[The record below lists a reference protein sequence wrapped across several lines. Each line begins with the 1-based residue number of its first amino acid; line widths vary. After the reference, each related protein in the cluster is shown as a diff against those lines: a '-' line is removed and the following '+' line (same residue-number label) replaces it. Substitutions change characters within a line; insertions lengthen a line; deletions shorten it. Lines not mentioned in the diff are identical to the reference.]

1 MAHEIRTP
9 LTLIKSPLE
18 NVLVSP
24 NVSADIRDDLEIM
37 NLNTTRLLD
46 LVNQL
51 LDFRKT
57 ETRGFQLNFVECN
70 ISDILQQIYM
80 RFTPLARQKKL
91 EFVIECSE
99 SIYAS
104 IDREALTK
112 IISNLFTN
120 AIKYSETYIHVRLWM
135 EDTCWFLSVCN
146 DGNVIPMEMRE
157 EIFKPF
163 IQYKDGFSRKVSG
176 TGIGLALA
184 RSLAELHE
192 GNLIMDDSQ
201 KQNCFILSL
210 PVKHEHTIA
219 ISKSEIKLKEDPKEE
234 DPGQLQQKPRYTVL
248 IVEDNVEMLAFVVRQ
263 LSPVYQILTATNR
276 LNALMVSERHTV
288 NLIVSDIM
296 MPEMDGLELC
306 DRIKSDLDYSHIPI
320 VLLTAKTTLQSKIDG
335 LKSGADAYIEKPF
348 SVEYLKVSV
357 ANLLS
362 NHEKLHAAFAHSPF
376 IQTNS
381 MAMTKADE
389 TFLKTLNEVI
399 VANMQNPDFCL
410 DDMASLLNMSRS
422 SLNRKIKGVLDMTPN
437 DYIRLERLKKAAQ
450 LLREGECKVNEVCYM
465 VGFNTPSYFTKC
477 FQKQFGILPKDFVK

>member
-1 MAHEIRTP
+1 
-9 LTLIKSPLE
+9 
-18 NVLVSP
+18 
-24 NVSADIRDDLEIM
+24 
-37 NLNTTRLLD
+37 
-46 LVNQL
+46 
-51 LDFRKT
+51 
-57 ETRGFQLNFVECN
+57 
-70 ISDILQQIYM
+70 
-80 RFTPLARQKKL
+80 
-91 EFVIECSE
+91 
-99 SIYAS
+99 
-104 IDREALTK
+104 
-112 IISNLFTN
+112 
-120 AIKYSETYIHVRLWM
+120 
-135 EDTCWFLSVCN
+135 
-146 DGNVIPMEMRE
+146 
-157 EIFKPF
+157 
-163 IQYKDGFSRKVSG
+163 
-176 TGIGLALA
+176 
-184 RSLAELHE
+184 
-192 GNLIMDDSQ
+192 MDDSQ

-263 LSPVYQILTATNR
+263 LSPVYQILTATNGVE
-276 LNALMVSERHTV
+276 ALKVLEGHTV

-389 TFLKTLNEVI
+389 TFL
-399 VANMQNPDFCL
+399 
-410 DDMASLLNMSRS
+410 
-422 SLNRKIKGVLDMTPN
+422 
-437 DYIRLERLKKAAQ
+437 
-450 LLREGECKVNEVCYM
+450 
-465 VGFNTPSYFTKC
+465 
-477 FQKQFGILPKDFVK
+477 